1 MFHTCAKEDSF
12 VVVNRRICMKKSLYF
27 AWLLLSLVACGHND
41 TGEGEI
47 SGNFETMTVTRSDIT
62 LEQTYP
68 ASIEG
73 RQSIRIIPRVDGY
86 LSEIRIR
93 EGQCVRKGQVLF
105 VIDQATYRAE
115 EKAAK
120 ANVEVARAGVE
131 SAQLTNDSR
140 KQLRDKDVVSD
151 YDLRTAATQLALA
164 KAQLAQAEAQWESAR
179 SNLSYTVLT
188 SPSDG
193 VVGSLPYRKGDFVGP
208 STQDGLTT
216 VADNAQMYVYFS
228 LTEKDAMTR
237 MEEFGSMEKMIA
249 SFPSVSLQTQGGATY
264 PLEGRLESISGV
276 VDRSTGALSARA
288 VFPNPDGRLLSGSTG
303 RLTIPYQLG
312 QAIVIP
318 QAATYEIQDKV
329 YVYKVVDGK
338 AESAIITVLPVSDGQ
353 NYVVTG
359 GLEEGETI
367 VAKGA
372 SYVREGME
380 ISGKGE

>member
-131 SAQLTNDSR
+131 SAQLTYDSR
-140 KQLRDKDVVSD
+140 KQLRDKDIVSD

>member
-1 MFHTCAKEDSF
+1 M
-12 VVVNRRICMKKSLYF
+12 I
-27 AWLLLSLVACGHND
+27 LLLAACGQQGDDN
-41 TGEGEI
+41 GESA
-47 SGNFETMTVTRSDIT
+47 SGYETMTVKRSDIT

-86 LSEIRIR
+86 LSEIRIK
-93 EGQCVRKGQVLF
+93 EGQRVRKGQVLF

-131 SAQLTNDSR
+131 SAQLTYDSR
-140 KQLRDKDVVSD
+140 KQLREKEIVSE
-151 YDLRTAATQLALA
+151 YDLRSAQTQLDLA
-164 KAQLAQAEAQWESAR
+164 KAQLQQAEAQWESAR

-208 STQDGLTT
+208 STQDGLTI

-264 PLEGRLESISGV
+264 QLEGRLESISGV

-380 ISGKGE
+380 ISGQAE

>member
-93 EGQCVRKGQVLF
+93 EGQRVRKGQVLF

-131 SAQLTNDSR
+131 SAQLTYDSR
-140 KQLRDKDVVSD
+140 KQLRDKDIVSD

-380 ISGKGE
+380 ISTQAE

>member
-1 MFHTCAKEDSF
+1 
-12 VVVNRRICMKKSLYF
+12 MKQNPFYVLMI
-27 AWLLLSLVACGHND
+27 LLLAACGQQGDGN
-41 TGEGEI
+41 GESA
-47 SGNFETMTVTRSDIT
+47 SGYETMTVKRSDIT

-86 LSEIRIR
+86 LSEIRIK
-93 EGQCVRKGQVLF
+93 EGQRVRKGQVLF

-131 SAQLTNDSR
+131 SAQLTYDSR
-140 KQLRDKDVVSD
+140 KQLREKEIVSE
-151 YDLRTAATQLALA
+151 YDLRSAQTQLDLA
-164 KAQLAQAEAQWESAR
+164 KAQLAQAQAQWESAR

-193 VVGSLPYRKGDFVGP
+193 VVGSLTYRNGDFVGP

-264 PLEGRLESISGV
+264 QLEGRLVNSI
-276 VDRSTGALSARA
+276 
-288 VFPNPDGRLLSGSTG
+288 
-303 RLTIPYQLG
+303 
-312 QAIVIP
+312 
-318 QAATYEIQDKV
+318 
-329 YVYKVVDGK
+329 
-338 AESAIITVLPVSDGQ
+338 
-353 NYVVTG
+353 
-359 GLEEGETI
+359 
-367 VAKGA
+367 
-372 SYVREGME
+372 
-380 ISGKGE
+380 